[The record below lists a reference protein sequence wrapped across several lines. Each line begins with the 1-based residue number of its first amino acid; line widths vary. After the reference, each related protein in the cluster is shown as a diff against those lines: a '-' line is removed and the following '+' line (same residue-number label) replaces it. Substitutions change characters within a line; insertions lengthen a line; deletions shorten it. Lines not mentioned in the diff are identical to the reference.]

1 MNLAQTQVVKDCVYE
16 AIRNSQARPEGD
28 KLWYSIEENGD
39 AQENW
44 KLNGSHQNRPNY
56 VGTVLEFQNSSYC
69 ESLMILIYTT
79 YIIILYTYMNYD
91 ISYILMY
98 NTVPESTTNLAAKTL
113 QLTSIYTK
121 HLSAPGSM
129 GGLWHS
135 TLAWNF
141 SSFRLPVGAGNFG
154 LKYPQTVVGVMFISP
169 SHSSF
174 QAEYHQQ
181 SQWPL
186 SSASSSTLKS
196 HHFQ

>member
-1 MNLAQTQVVKDCVYE
+1 ME
-16 AIRNSQARPEGD
+16 AIKKDRIM
-28 KLWYSIEENGD
+28 W
-39 AQENW
+39 AQFWNFRIAHIVNLSW
-44 KLNGSHQNRPNY
+44 FSFIQH
-56 VGTVLEFQNSSYC
+56 
-69 ESLMILIYTT
+69 

-181 SQWPL
+181 SQWPRCQVHHHL
-186 SSASSSTLKS
+186 QSTLKS